1 MVVLLRKAQ
10 LVAAPETTEGVAETA
25 QLTAANAILVI
36 TPSFSATQEQHE
48 RENISATMSPLKTI
62 SGKRNAEVSFSVEL
76 KGSGTP
82 AEPPKWR
89 HLLRACG
96 FSETIGVDDVT
107 YRPASEEIPS
117 LTIALYEDGLRKTI
131 WGARGTVDFSF
142 VNGTFARMNFSFTG
156 ADFEITDAALLTGVT
171 YMTTVPP
178 IFMNSTFS
186 VHDYNAVIQQ
196 VTFDM
201 ANTVALRESV
211 AAAGGHVSAFITAR
225 RPVGTINPEMVL
237 TTAHDFYGRW
247 REGAEGSLNF
257 TMGTEAGNRIEISAP
272 LVRYSG
278 ISEEDRDGV
287 RTLGLDF
294 ELNTAPGAGDDEL
307 SIRIY

>member
-1 MVVLLRKAQ
+1 MVILLRKAQ
-10 LVAAPETTEGVAETA
+10 LVAAVETTEGVPEIA

-62 SGKRNAEVSFSVEL
+62 SGKRSAEISFSVEL

-82 AEPPKWR
+82 GEPPKWR

-96 FSETIGVDDVT
+96 FAELPSATDVL
-107 YRPASEEIPS
+107 YRPTSEAIPS
-117 LTIALYEDGLRKTI
+117 LTIALFEDGLRKTI
-131 WGARGTVDFSF
+131 WGARGTVDFAF
-142 VNGTFARMNFSFTG
+142 TNGTFARMNFTFTG
-156 ADFEITDAALLTGVT
+156 ADFEVVDAPLLEGVA
-171 YMTTVPP
+171 YMGTIPP
-178 IFMNSTFS
+178 IFMNSTFT
-186 VHDYNAVIQQ
+186 VHGFNAVIQQ

-211 AAAGGHVSAFITAR
+211 AAAGGHVSAFITSR
-225 RPVGTINPEMVL
+225 RPVGTINPEMVSVATHPFYDEWRDGVEGTL
-237 TTAHDFYGRW
+237 TF
-247 REGAEGSLNF
+247 S
-257 TMGTEAGNRIEISAP
+257 MGGEVGNRIEVTAP

-287 RTLGLDF
+287 RTLSLDF
-294 ELNTAPGAGDDEL
+294 ELNTSPGDGDDEL
-307 SIRIY
+307 AIRIY